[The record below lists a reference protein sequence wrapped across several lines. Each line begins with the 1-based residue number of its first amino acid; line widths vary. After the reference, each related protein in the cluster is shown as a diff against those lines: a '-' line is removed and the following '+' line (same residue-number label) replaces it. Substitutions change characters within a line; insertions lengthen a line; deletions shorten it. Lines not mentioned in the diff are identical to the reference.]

1 LHVRLAGEPWARN
14 AEGTVAA
21 LLDIVSNDELDRE
34 AWQAARR
41 MGRRVFIEER
51 VLHVGAALG
60 AVLAAWNALVGG
72 TFGEYDATRVML
84 EGVYYL
90 SGSMVLSGLAA
101 MLEWNLLSK
110 RFGSLIPTRPGARGV
125 GRDRV

>member
-1 LHVRLAGEPWARN
+1 
-14 AEGTVAA
+14 
-21 LLDIVSNDELDRE
+21 VSHEELDRE

-41 MGRRVFIEER
+41 LGRRVFIEER
-51 VLHVGAALG
+51 VSHVGVVLG
-60 AVLAAWNALVGG
+60 AALAAWNALVGG
-72 TFGEYDATRVML
+72 TFGEYNASRVVL

-90 SGSMVLSGLAA
+90 TGSMVLSGLAA
-101 MLEWNLLSK
+101 MLEWNFLSK

>member
-1 LHVRLAGEPWARN
+1 
-14 AEGTVAA
+14 
-21 LLDIVSNDELDRE
+21 VSNDELDRE

-41 MGRRVFIEER
+41 MGRHLFIEER
-51 VLHVGAALG
+51 VSHIGAALG
-60 AVLAAWNALVGG
+60 AVLAGWNGLVGG
-72 TFGEYDATRVML
+72 TLGEYDATRVVL

-110 RFGSLIPTRPGARGV
+110 RFGSLIPTRPGARGA

>member
-1 LHVRLAGEPWARN
+1 LPVRLDREPSGRN

-21 LLDIVSNDELDRE
+21 LLDVVSNDELDRE

-51 VLHVGAALG
+51 VSHVGAALG
-60 AVLAAWNALVGG
+60 AALAAWNALVGG
-72 TFGEYDATRVML
+72 TFGEYDTTRVVL

-110 RFGSLIPTRPGARGV
+110 RFGSPIPTRPGARGV

>member
-1 LHVRLAGEPWARN
+1 MHVRPDREPWARN

-21 LLDIVSNDELDRE
+21 FLDVVSNDELDRE

-51 VLHVGAALG
+51 LSHVGAALG
-60 AVLAAWNALVGG
+60 AALAAWNALVGG
-72 TFGEYDATRVML
+72 TFGEYDTTRVVL
-84 EGVYYL
+84 EGVYYV

>member
-1 LHVRLAGEPWARN
+1 M
-14 AEGTVAA
+14 
-21 LLDIVSNDELDRE
+21 DRE
-34 AWQAARR
+34 TWQAARR
-41 MGRRVFIEER
+41 LGRHVFIEER
-51 VLHVGAALG
+51 VSHVGVALGAAL
-60 AVLAAWNALVGG
+60 ATWNALIGG
-72 TFGEYDATRVML
+72 TFGEYDATRMAL

-101 MLEWNLLSK
+101 MLEWHFLSR

>member
-1 LHVRLAGEPWARN
+1 M
-14 AEGTVAA
+14 
-21 LLDIVSNDELDRE
+21 DRE
-34 AWQAARR
+34 AWQTARR
-41 MGRRVFIEER
+41 LGRHAFIEER
-51 VLHVGAALG
+51 VSHAGVALG
-60 AVLAAWNALVGG
+60 AALAAWNALVGG
-72 TFGEYDATRVML
+72 TFGEYAATRIAL

-101 MLEWNLLSK
+101 MLEWTFLSR

>member
-1 LHVRLAGEPWARN
+1 M
-14 AEGTVAA
+14 
-21 LLDIVSNDELDRE
+21 DRE

-41 MGRRVFIEER
+41 LGRHVFIEER
-51 VLHVGAALG
+51 VSHAGVALG
-60 AVLAAWNALVGG
+60 AALAAWNALMGG
-72 TFGEYDATRVML
+72 TFGEYDATRIAL

-101 MLEWNLLSK
+101 MLEWTFLSK
-110 RFGSLIPTRPGARGV
+110 RFGSVIPTRPGARGV

>member
-1 LHVRLAGEPWARN
+1 M
-14 AEGTVAA
+14 
-21 LLDIVSNDELDRE
+21 DRE

-41 MGRRVFIEER
+41 LGRHVFIEER
-51 VLHVGAALG
+51 VSRAGAAVGLL
-60 AVLAAWNALVGG
+60 LAAWNALMGG
-72 TFGEYDATRVML
+72 TFGEYDATRIAL

-101 MLEWNLLSK
+101 MLEWNFLSR
-110 RFGSLIPTRPGARGV
+110 RFDSLIPTRPGARGV

>member
-1 LHVRLAGEPWARN
+1 MVGAFLVGVW
-14 AEGTVAA
+14 T
-21 LLDIVSNDELDRE
+21 DEMDRE

-41 MGRRVFIEER
+41 LGRHLFIEER
-51 VLHVGAALG
+51 VSRVGVLLG
-60 AVLAAWNALVGG
+60 ATLAAWNAVMGG
-72 TFGEYDATRVML
+72 TFAQYDPARLAL
-84 EGVYYL
+84 EGIYYL

-101 MLEWNLLSK
+101 MLEWRFLSR